1 MEAGEAAGALLFV
14 VAVAAA
20 VAAAVATGAV
30 NFTYPATV
38 GSSAEPSPS
47 SSGGGGQW
55 GAWLEVWAWVR
66 SGAVAPALQAAVW
79 ACMLMSVMLV
89 VEATYNCAVSIGVKL
104 LGWKPEHRFKWEPLA
119 GDGDEEKGD
128 AAAAYPMVMVQ
139 IPMYNEL
146 EVYKLSIGAAC
157 ELNWPK
163 ERLIVQV
170 LDDSTDPSIKNLVE
184 KECES
189 WASKGVNVKY
199 ATRIGHKGFKAGALK
214 KGMEWDYAKQCEYIA
229 LFDADYQP
237 EPDFLLRTVPFL
249 MHNSNVALVQA
260 RWVFG
265 KTSSSVSFLK
275 LNTSASI
282 ISELQFTCHRSQLVP
297 IKFLIKP

>member
-1 MEAGEAAGALLFV
+1 M
-14 VAVAAA
+14 
-20 VAAAVATGAV
+20 
-30 NFTYPATV
+30 
-38 GSSAEPSPS
+38 
-47 SSGGGGQW
+47 
-55 GAWLEVWAWVR
+55 
-66 SGAVAPALQAAVW
+66 
-79 ACMLMSVMLV
+79 
-89 VEATYNCAVSIGVKL
+89 
-104 LGWKPEHRFKWEPLA
+104 
-119 GDGDEEKGD
+119 
-128 AAAAYPMVMVQ
+128 
-139 IPMYNEL
+139 
-146 EVYKLSIGAAC
+146 
-157 ELNWPK
+157 
-163 ERLIVQV
+163 
-170 LDDSTDPSIKNLVE
+170 VE

>member
-1 MEAGEAAGALLFV
+1 MHLFQKLKLTMTY
-14 VAVAAA
+14 AV
-20 VAAAVATGAV
+20 
-30 NFTYPATV
+30 
-38 GSSAEPSPS
+38 
-47 SSGGGGQW
+47 
-55 GAWLEVWAWVR
+55 
-66 SGAVAPALQAAVW
+66 LQ
-79 ACMLMSVMLV
+79 
-89 VEATYNCAVSIGVKL
+89 
-104 LGWKPEHRFKWEPLA
+104 
-119 GDGDEEKGD
+119 
-128 AAAAYPMVMVQ
+128 
-139 IPMYNEL
+139 
-146 EVYKLSIGAAC
+146 
-157 ELNWPK
+157 
-163 ERLIVQV
+163 
-170 LDDSTDPSIKNLVE
+170 NLVE

-275 LNTSASI
+275 PNTSPVI
-282 ISELQFTCHRSQLVP
+282 ISVLQFTCHRSQLVP